1 MKIYKQEKAIILTG
15 KAWQVRHM
23 LKTYHKDYIYI
34 RDWIKGEKTQPEK
47 EDKF

>member
-34 RDWIKGEKTQPEK
+34 KDWIKGEKTQPEK

>member
-23 LKTYHKDYIYI
+23 LKNYRKDYIYI
-34 RDWIKGEKTQPEK
+34 KDWIKGEKTQKEK